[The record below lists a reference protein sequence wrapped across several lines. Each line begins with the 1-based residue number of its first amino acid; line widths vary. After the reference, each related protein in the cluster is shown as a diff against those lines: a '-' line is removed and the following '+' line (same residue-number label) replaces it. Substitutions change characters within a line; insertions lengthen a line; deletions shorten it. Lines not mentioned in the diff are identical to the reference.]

1 MKKSTFVI
9 LVVTLFALCGNAWA
23 QDAGK
28 AKSATAKVAPA
39 IKVQING
46 DDMVVSD
53 LVSPAPTPA
62 PAAKGDPKQPVF
74 APNVRGIDVVGG
86 GSQFVHADAA
96 TIWETFKPLALK
108 KDEVAQVVKTKPAV
122 GMFLNTCMR
131 KLAAKHP
138 NAQVIVL
145 RYDFDLDDDIKSTL
159 KEYLAGTT
167 VDSGGNGYILLFRS
181 TAASPQVIW
190 GTVNMWDKDGDMPF
204 EPPTSGVCR

>member
-1 MKKSTFVI
+1 MRKSTFVI

-53 LVSPAPTPA
+53 LVGPAPTPA

-74 APNVRGIDVVGG
+74 APKVRGVDVVGG
-86 GSQFVHADAA
+86 GSQFVHADAT

-108 KDEVAQVVKTKPAV
+108 KEEVAQVVKTRPAA
-122 GMFLNTCMR
+122 GMFLNACIR
-131 KLAAKHP
+131 KVGAKYP
-138 NAQVIVL
+138 AAQVIVL
-145 RYDFDLDDDIKSTL
+145 RYDFNLNEIKSIL
-159 KEYLAGTT
+159 KEYLAGDS
-167 VDSGGNGYILLFRS
+167 VDSGDNGYIVLFRA
-181 TAASPQVIW
+181 TPTSPQIIW
-190 GTVNMWDKDGDMPF
+190 GTVNMWTSDGDKPF
-204 EPPTSGVCR
+204 DVPASGVCK